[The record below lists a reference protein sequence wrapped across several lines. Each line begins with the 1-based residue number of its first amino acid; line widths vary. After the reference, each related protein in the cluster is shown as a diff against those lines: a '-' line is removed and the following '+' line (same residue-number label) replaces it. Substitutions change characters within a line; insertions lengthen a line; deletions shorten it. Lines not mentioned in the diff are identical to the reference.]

1 MSAQNV
7 KTLGALLVEALQ
19 FEFNLPYP
27 DGSRMELVDDA
38 VNAFKRRYEEIAV

>member
-7 KTLGALLVEALQ
+7 KTLGA

-38 VNAFKRRYEEIAV
+38 VNAFKRRYEGIAV